1 MAGPDFAGIFGNEE
15 NPLINPQNYFEGYN
29 EQIQKLKNN
38 PQALSFDKMCYE
50 LFEHTEL
57 GQKFMEYILIH
68 KILKPASD
76 QNNPMLQI
84 HAVWAEGFK
93 AFYYMIMNAV
103 TSHKQR
109 IHAEVNKPAV
119 EVKANAG

>member
-1 MAGPDFAGIFGNEE
+1 MVGNDVNNIFGNEE
-15 NPLINPQNYFEGYN
+15 NPLINPQNPFEGYN
-29 EQIQKLKNN
+29 EQIKKLRNN
-38 PQALSFDKMCYE
+38 PELVSFDRMCYE
-50 LFEHTEL
+50 LFENNET
-57 GQKFMEYILIH
+57 GRKFMEYLLIH

-93 AFYYMIMNAV
+93 AFYYMLMNGV

-109 IHAEVNKPAV
+109 IHAEANKPHV
-119 EVKANAG
+119 EVKPNA